1 MFSQINEAALKCSKR
16 QDFCEYEKFTCKV
29 LVNDFL
35 GILKKYFRQR
45 IFDEPTEY
53 TPLNHELGDERP
65 GGFNFQPNQA
75 ENAQADEPAPANRD
89 QPNNNNNNQQA
100 QEIL

>member
-1 MFSQINEAALKCSKR
+1 MSIKDVSQV
-16 QDFCEYEKFTCKV
+16 T
-29 LVNDFL
+29 FL
-35 GILKKYFRQR
+35 MNSYLFRQR

-53 TPLNHELGDERP
+53 TPLNHEPGDDRP

-75 ENAQADEPAPANRD
+75 ENAQADAPAPANRD